1 MMSLVI
7 AEESPTGPAGRIGL
21 RYFSLYRLALA
32 TLFLI
37 LVWSRGLP
45 APLGTDHPVLFG
57 TVAHVYFGLAVLG
70 QIALETRAARESAQ
84 VLGQVLLD
92 IAAVTLFMYASGGV
106 GSGFGTLLVVSIAI
120 GGLLTEG
127 RIAYLCAGFAT
138 WAVLA
143 EELCRWLD
151 SDLRAA
157 DYTQAGL
164 LGAAFFATA
173 YVGHGLARRLRASE
187 ARAAR
192 QAADLENLARLN
204 ERIVQRMRSG
214 ILVLDRDSRVRLM
227 NDAALA
233 LLGRARPSSGQRL
246 TEHWPEFEAHARAWD
261 RGQAAATRLL
271 RSPASDA
278 EVLVSLAALA
288 PGSREGTLVFVEDAA
303 ETRQR
308 AQQLKLASLGRL
320 TASIAHEVRNPL
332 GAISHAAQLLS
343 ESEATN
349 EEDRRLMRIIQ
360 DHSGRVNRIIENV
373 LRIGRRD
380 GTAPEVF
387 AIEPWLTAFVADLI
401 ERRQL
406 ASEQVLLA
414 LDHGDI
420 RVVMDPTQLHQV
432 LWNLC
437 ENALRYCSGSPL
449 LTLRCG
455 RKPISDRPYLD
466 VIDGGP
472 GIPEDIA
479 RHVFEPFVSR
489 DSTGTGLGLYI
500 ASELCEC
507 NQATL
512 NLHANGPNGCTFRID
527 FAHPGRQQW
536 IA

>member
-1 MMSLVI
+1 M
-7 AEESPTGPAGRIGL
+7 

-32 TLFLI
+32 VLLLC
-37 LVWSRGLP
+37 LVWSGHPR
-45 APLGTDHPVLFG
+45 ARLGADAAALFG
-57 TVAHVYFGLAVLG
+57 TVAHVYFGLAVLA
-70 QIALETRAARESAQ
+70 QLALETRAARESAQ

-92 IAAVTLFMYASGGV
+92 IVAVTLFMYASGGV

-120 GGLLTEG
+120 GGVLTEG
-127 RIAYLCAGFAT
+127 RIAYPCAAFAAC
-138 WAVLA
+138 AVLS
-143 EELCRWLD
+143 EELSRGLYAD
-151 SDLRAA
+151 VRAA

-214 ILVLDRDSRVRLM
+214 ILVLDAHSRVRLV

-233 LLGRARPSSGQRL
+233 LLGRAQPLSGQRL
-246 TEHWPEFEAHARAWD
+246 RDHWPEFETHLRGWD
-261 RGQAAATRLL
+261 AGQGRATRLL
-271 RSPASDA
+271 RSPARDA
-278 EVLVSLAALA
+278 EVLVSLAALGH
-288 PGSREGTLVFVEDAA
+288 GSQEGTLVFVEDAA

-343 ESEATN
+343 ESPGSGA
-349 EEDRRLMRIIQ
+349 EDRRLLRIIQ

-380 GTAPEVF
+380 SAAPEVF
-387 AIEPWLTAFVADLI
+387 AMLPWLQAFIADLL

-406 ASEQVLLA
+406 APGQVVLMVEP
-414 LDHGDI
+414 DDI
-420 RVVMDPTQLHQV
+420 RVCMDTTQLQQI

-437 ENALRYCSGSPL
+437 ENALRYSTGEPL
-449 LTLRCG
+449 LTLRAG

-466 VIDGGP
+466 VIDNGP
-472 GIPEDIA
+472 GISEDIA
-479 RHVFEPFVSR
+479 PHVFEPFVSR

-512 NLHANGPNGCTFRID
+512 NLAANGREGCAFRIS
-527 FAHPGRQQW
+527 FAHPGRRQW
-536 IA
+536 SV

>member
-1 MMSLVI
+1 MMNPVV
-7 AEESPTGPAGRIGL
+7 AEESPVVPAGRIGL
-21 RYFSLYRLALA
+21 RYFSFYRLALA
-32 TLFLI
+32 SLFLA
-37 LVWSRGLP
+37 LLWTGRLP
-45 APLGTDHPVLFG
+45 APLATDHPILFAA
-57 TVAHVYFGLAVLG
+57 VAHVYFGLAVLA
-70 QIALETRAARESAQ
+70 QIALERRAARGSAQ
-84 VLGQVLLD
+84 VLWQVLLD
-92 IAAVTLFMYASGGV
+92 IVAVALFMYASGGV
-106 GSGFGTLLVVSIAI
+106 GSGFGTLFVVSIAI
-120 GGLLTEG
+120 GGVLTEG

-138 WAVLA
+138 WAVLS
-143 EELCRWLD
+143 EELIRGLY

-192 QAADLENLARLN
+192 QAADLENLSRLN

-214 ILVLDRDSRVRLM
+214 ILVLDARSGVRLV

-233 LLGRARPSSGQRL
+233 LLGRSRPWSGQRL
-246 TEHWPEFEAHARAWD
+246 SDHWPEFEAHRRAWESN
-261 RGQAAATRLL
+261 RATATRLL
-271 RSPASDA
+271 HSPARDA
-278 EVLVSLAALA
+278 EVLVSLAALGQ
-288 PGSREGTLVFVEDAA
+288 GSEEGILVFVEDAA

-332 GAISHAAQLLS
+332 GALSHAVQLLS
-343 ESEATN
+343 ESPGTGA
-349 EEDRRLMRIIQ
+349 EDRRLLSIIR

-380 GTAPEVF
+380 SAAPEVF
-387 AIEPWLTAFVADLI
+387 TLAPWLKTFARDLT
-401 ERRQL
+401 ERREL
-406 ASEQVLLA
+406 DPSQVVVA
-414 LDHGDI
+414 VEPDEI

-437 ENALRYCSGSPL
+437 ENALRYTSGEPL
-449 LTLRCG
+449 LTLRSG
-455 RKPISDRPYLD
+455 LKPISERPYLD
-466 VIDGGP
+466 VIDRGP
-472 GIPEDIA
+472 GIPQDIA
-479 RHVFEPFVSR
+479 PYVFEPFVSR
-489 DSTGTGLGLYI
+489 ESMGTGLGLYI

-512 NLHANGPNGCTFRID
+512 NLVGNGPTGCTFRIS